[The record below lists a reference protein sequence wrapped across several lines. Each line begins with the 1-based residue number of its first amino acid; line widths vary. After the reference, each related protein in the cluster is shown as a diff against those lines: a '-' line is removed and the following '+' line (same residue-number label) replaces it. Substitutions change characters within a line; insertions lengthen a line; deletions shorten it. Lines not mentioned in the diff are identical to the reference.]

1 MFMIGSEQWYK
12 INELVRKLFRVRDL
26 AELQRVFLN
35 DIWFLVPY
43 DQAMFY
49 LVREYQGKLVL
60 LSPHTVNVA
69 ASFAEE
75 YEQMRFEESLMV
87 DAALPLTMVRPLQRL
102 DDHLIPSGMEHGVRA
117 IVAGKMHA
125 AAEVTFFRAKAG
137 GYFTENEM
145 EILKVLADHLEACM
159 KGDPLYV
166 DGRAQ
171 NHEMQL
177 RQELRYM
184 TLTEAEIEIAVLAAG
199 GLTNAQIC
207 ELKRIAPATVKKHL
221 SRIYHKMGVVGK
233 GQMIYEVSRMLSEM

>member
-26 AELQRVFLN
+26 AELQRVFLD

-49 LVREYQGKLVL
+49 LVREYQGRLVL
-60 LSPHTVNVA
+60 LSPHTINVT
-69 ASFAEE
+69 ASFAEM
-75 YEQMRFEESLMV
+75 YEQMRFEESIMV

-102 DDHLIPSGMEHGVRA
+102 DDHLIPSGMEHGARA

-125 AAEVTFFRAKAG
+125 VAEVTFFRAKAG
-137 GYFTENEM
+137 GSFTENEM

-207 ELKRIAPATVKKHL
+207 ELKRIAPTTVKKHL
-221 SRIYHKMGVVGK
+221 SRIYQKMGVVGK
-233 GQMIYEVSRMLSEM
+233 GQMLYEITKMMREM

>member
-102 DDHLIPSGMEHGVRA
+102 EG
-117 IVAGKMHA
+117 
-125 AAEVTFFRAKAG
+125 
-137 GYFTENEM
+137 
-145 EILKVLADHLEACM
+145 
-159 KGDPLYV
+159 
-166 DGRAQ
+166 
-171 NHEMQL
+171 
-177 RQELRYM
+177 
-184 TLTEAEIEIAVLAAG
+184 TL
-199 GLTNAQIC
+199 Q
-207 ELKRIAPATVKKHL
+207 
-221 SRIYHKMGVVGK
+221 
-233 GQMIYEVSRMLSEM
+233 RMRWRS

>member
-1 MFMIGSEQWYK
+1 MFMIGNEQWYK

-60 LSPHTVNVA
+60 LSPHMINVTP
-69 ASFAEE
+69 SFAEK

-117 IVAGKMHA
+117 VVAGRMHA
-125 AAEVTFFRAKAG
+125 TAEVTLFRAKAG

-207 ELKRIAPATVKKHL
+207 ELKRIAPTTVKKHL
-221 SRIYHKMGVVGK
+221 SRIYHKRGVVGK
-233 GQMIYEVSRMLSEM
+233 GQMLYEVSRMLSEM